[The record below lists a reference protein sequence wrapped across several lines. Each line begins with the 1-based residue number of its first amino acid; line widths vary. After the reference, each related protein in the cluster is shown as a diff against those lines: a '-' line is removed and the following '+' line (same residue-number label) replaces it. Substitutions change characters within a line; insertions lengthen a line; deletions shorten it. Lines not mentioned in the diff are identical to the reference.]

1 MCVDQKMTIFKT
13 DSYLLLC
20 HSWLNLVLMENKI
33 WLKRFHVN
41 DFDSKKYEAI
51 NMTWVQL
58 WNLHFHAQKFIFQLL
73 PWYPIFTLHI
83 HANKLLSI
91 TNRSYQWCSFFV
103 AGRSEPKG
111 VGDPCAGC
119 NKPILDK
126 FLLNVLERGWHASC
140 VRCCECLTPLTEKC
154 FSREAKLY
162 CRNDFFRYVTY
173 LFFVL
178 EF

>member
-1 MCVDQKMTIFKT
+1 MILTAQSTKQTTWHELCFKFT
-13 DSYLLLC
+13 FSRLKTYILNYC
-20 HSWLNLVLMENKI
+20 HK
-33 WLKRFHVN
+33 
-41 DFDSKKYEAI
+41 
-51 NMTWVQL
+51 
-58 WNLHFHAQKFIFQLL
+58 
-73 PWYPIFTLHI
+73 TLHI
-83 HANKLLSI
+83 LANKHTFNYKSFI
-91 TNRSYQWCSFFV
+91 SMMFFFV
-103 AGRSEPKG
+103 AGRSEPKV

-173 LFFVL
+173 LIFCFSI
-178 EF
+178 